1 MPGTTSAPPTE
12 LTVDALVDATPDS
25 RDRVVDLLRAVS
37 IAVVVLW
44 HWTFSITQW
53 RHGALRMPNPIAD
66 VPGLWTATWLLQVMP
81 LFFLVGGYA
90 NQAGWDGVVR
100 AGGGTRAARPAR
112 VFWSKRFRR
121 LVRPVAVYVACW
133 TVVDLAWQASGG
145 RSVVDWG
152 MVVFVPLWF
161 LGVYVGVVALV
172 PVTARLHA
180 RHRVATLAALG
191 GAILLAD
198 LVRLGAGVHAVA
210 LPGSAL
216 VWIFCHQLGYVW
228 RDWTTGCGSALVP
241 AGSAVVGPIGG
252 AAAPA
257 SPMATGAAGKAATSS
272 GRTAESARTATVLRR
287 RARALVV
294 GGLGAL
300 VLLTQF
306 GPYSRSMVAVRGED
320 VSNMFPTT
328 ACIAALAVFQLGI
341 VLTVRSF
348 LSRWLQRRRVWRTVV
363 AANGVAM
370 TVFCWHMTALVVF
383 LLAYEAAGFTLATD
397 PTTAWWLTRPLW
409 IAGPAVVLAVLMAAF
424 ARFELPGR
432 RPVAGSR

>member
-1 MPGTTSAPPTE
+1 MPGTSVAHPPSS

-53 RHGALRMPNPIAD
+53 RHDALRMPNPIAD

-90 NQAGWDGVVR
+90 NMAGWSGVVR
-100 AGGGTRAARPAR
+100 AGGGARA
-112 VFWSKRFRR
+112 FWAKRFSR
-121 LVRPVAVYVACW
+121 LVRPVAVYVGCW

-145 RSVVDWG
+145 RSVLDWG

-172 PVTARLHA
+172 PVTARLHT
-180 RHRVATLAALG
+180 RHRTAALVALG
-191 GAILLAD
+191 SGVLLAD
-198 LVRLGAGVHAVA
+198 LLRLGFDVTAAGATGVV
-210 LPGSAL
+210 GSAL
-216 VWIFCHQLGYVW
+216 VWIFAHQLGYLW
-228 RDWTTGCGSALVP
+228 RDWTT
-241 AGSAVVGPIGG
+241 AGSA
-252 AAAPA
+252 A
-257 SPMATGAAGKAATSS
+257 SLGLPQ
-272 GRTAESARTATVLRR
+272 
-287 RARALVV
+287 RARWLIA

-300 VLLTQF
+300 VLLTQL
-306 GPYSRSMVAVRGED
+306 GPYSSSMVAVRGED

-328 ACIAALAVFQLGI
+328 ACIAALAVFQLGV
-341 VLTVRSF
+341 VLTVRPA
-348 LSRWLQRRRVWRTVV
+348 LSRWLQRRRVWRSVV

-383 LLAYEAAGFTLATD
+383 LLAYQAAGFTLATD
-397 PTTAWWLTRPLW
+397 PTAAWWLTRPVW
-409 IAGPAVVLAVLMAAF
+409 IAGPAVVLALLLAVF
-424 ARFELPGR
+424 ARFELPTR
-432 RPVAGSR
+432 R